1 MTEQDRGR
9 APRRRATWRDWA
21 PGAPEPQLLTRDEL
35 LAAAERL
42 HIAADERSL
51 RYWESPGVGVL
62 PGPIQRRHRGKTRAL
77 YPHWMVDLIY
87 RLHRYRDAGY
97 ALKELPER
105 MRAEARRLAQAPPV
119 WRFIPGE
126 GARSPFEA
134 FLADAY
140 ANLQEPP
147 REPTGHPFTPVE
159 PTPTLLGRLT
169 SAAGVLAAVLRDTDG
184 ITIARAELRLTDS
197 HGKTID
203 IPIPLPDPAADPAES
218 GP

>member
-1 MTEQDRGR
+1 MTGQAGEKPKRQ
-9 APRRRATWRDWA
+9 TWRDWT

-87 RLHRYRDAGY
+87 KLHRYRDQGFT
-97 ALKELPER
+97 LKELPDR
-105 MRAEARRLAQAPPV
+105 MRAEARRIAHDPPL

-126 GARSPFEA
+126 GARNPLEA
-134 FLADAY
+134 FLADFY
-140 ANLQEPP
+140 ADLQEPP
-147 REPTGHPFTPVE
+147 REPVGHPFLPVE
-159 PTPTLLGRLT
+159 PTPTLRRRLT
-169 SAAGVLAAVLRDTDG
+169 SAAGVLAAVLGETDG
-184 ITIARAELRLTDS
+184 ITIARAELRLTDT
-197 HGKTID
+197 HGRTID
-203 IPIPLPDPAADPAES
+203 IPIPLPDPDADPAE
-218 GP
+218 GGA